1 MLRRPYE
8 VLEQAACMLVRSAQP
23 IQQRLNL
30 ASSIVGE
37 LRSEDFSTCSDF
49 AEIFALTAPIRRKD
63 ASEAQLQLDFSH
75 LSDEEAEQLA
85 ANVFDA
91 FVLVAKIHLG
101 TRSLAA
107 SGV

>member
-63 ASEAQLQLDFSH
+63 SSEAQLDFSH

-101 TRSLAA
+101 ARSLTAL
-107 SGV
+107 GV